1 MQPFPCLVFVINNM
15 WQSHVVR
22 VVVIS
27 FKILCLYCLS
37 SGLPLNR
44 RLLTKHLYFY
54 TLLYLFFCQKNMVT
68 KNPRVG
74 LAGYLLGWKELDRF
88 PQPPPSCRHIRYEG
102 ICGPVY
108 VTKNCFFF
116 FNTERPSGLHYIHR
130 RQWLK
135 KANEQQ
141 QKKRISCILFL
152 AVLCY
157 LYVKVYC
164 VNIFEVVFQL
174 YYLALLSVGV

>member
-116 FNTERPSGLHYIHR
+116 LTLRGLLDYTTYTEGSD
-130 RQWLK
+130 WK
-135 KANEQQ
+135 KQTNNN
-141 QKKRISCILFL
+141 KKKE
-152 AVLCY
+152 Y
-157 LYVKVYC
+157 LVYC
-164 VNIFEVVFQL
+164 F
-174 YYLALLSVGV
+174 